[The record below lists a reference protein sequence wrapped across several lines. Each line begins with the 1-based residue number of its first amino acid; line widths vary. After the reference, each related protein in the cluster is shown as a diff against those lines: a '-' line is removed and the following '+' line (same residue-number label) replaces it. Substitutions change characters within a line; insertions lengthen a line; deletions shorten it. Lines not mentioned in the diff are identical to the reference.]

1 MINRRTLLQASGFAL
16 TLGAHGLAQAAPA
29 TAVVGARVWPAKEY
43 TRLTIE
49 SNTELRVTQQFI
61 PSPPRLA
68 VDIDN
73 MHVSTTLKELMEK
86 VRTDDPN
93 IAGIRIGQYNPTVVR
108 LVLDLKHPVRPQVF
122 KLAPINPYQ
131 HRLVLDLYPEQEIDP
146 AKQIKAEVAKLA
158 KKTETKTDA
167 DSLDSLVAQR
177 TAGIGAANSLVN
189 GEAPPPAAP
198 AIGELPAKDAGTTAT
213 SNASSTSNDPLA
225 DFIARQMQKSD
236 AATPA
241 ASAPAKNTTKT
252 ATAPTPAA
260 PAAPASAPSINR
272 SRIDRAIIVALDPG
286 HGGEDPGAI
295 GPGGTQEKDVVL
307 RLAKMLR
314 QRINESTLNG
324 NPMRAYLTRDGDYF
338 VPLQERVRKARR
350 AQADLFM
357 SIHADAVQSPN
368 PQGASVFALSE
379 KGASSTTAR
388 WLAAKENNADLIG
401 GVNLQSRDS
410 NIRQVLLDMSTAA
423 QIKDSMRL
431 GGTLVNEIS
440 RVGKLHKPRVEQAG
454 FAVLKAPDI
463 PSVLVETAFI
473 SNPQEEAKLGDDAFL
488 TRMADAL
495 LRGIGN
501 YFAKNP
507 PIARSMQ
514 S

>member
-1 MINRRTLLQASGFAL
+1 MINRRTLLQTGGIAL
-16 TLGAHGLAQAAPA
+16 TLGAHGLTQAATA

-49 SNTELRVTQQFI
+49 SNNELRVTQQFVS
-61 PSPPRLA
+61 SPPRLA

-73 MHVSTTLKELMEK
+73 MHVSTNLKELMEK

-93 IAGIRIGQYNPTVVR
+93 ISSIRIGQYNPTVVR

-122 KLAPINPYQ
+122 KLAPIAPYQ

-158 KKTETKTDA
+158 KKPETKAGTTTNSNSSA
-167 DSLDSLVAQR
+167 DSLENLVAQR
-177 TAGIGAANSLVN
+177 ATATGAASLVN
-189 GEAPPPAAP
+189 SGESPPPAAP
-198 AIGELPAKDAGTTAT
+198 AVAEVAPPKDSG
-213 SNASSTSNDPLA
+213 SNDPLA
-225 DFIARQMQKSD
+225 DFIARQTQKSD
-236 AATPA
+236 AATVPSTPTA
-241 ASAPAKNTTKT
+241 AKSNTKT
-252 ATAPTPAA
+252 ATAPAPTPAVSA
-260 PAAPASAPSINR
+260 PAIVR

-295 GPGGTQEKDVVL
+295 GRGGTQEKDVVL

-324 NPMRAYLTRDGDYF
+324 NPMRAYLTRDADFF

-368 PQGASVFALSE
+368 PQGASVFALSD

-401 GVNLQSRDS
+401 GVNLQARDS
-410 NIRQVLLDMSTAA
+410 NVRQALLDMSTAA

-431 GGTLVNEIS
+431 GSTLVNEIS
-440 RVGKLHKPRVEQAG
+440 RVGKLHKPQVEQAG

-473 SNPQEEAKLGDDAFL
+473 SNPQEEAKLTDDAFL

-507 PIARSMQ
+507 PIARTIIQ

>member
-1 MINRRTLLQASGFAL
+1 MMNRRTLLQASGFAL
-16 TLGAHGLAQAAPA
+16 TLGAHGLAQAAPNNS
-29 TAVVGARVWPAKEY
+29 VVGARVWPAKEY

-122 KLAPINPYQ
+122 KLAPIRPYQ

-146 AKQIKAEVAKLA
+146 AKQIKAEIAKLP
-158 KKTETKTDA
+158 KKIETKTDTKTDA

-177 TAGIGAANSLVN
+177 SAGIGATSLVSN
-189 GEAPPPAAP
+189 GEVPPSATSAAP
-198 AIGELPAKDAGTTAT
+198 VAPAVGELPF
-213 SNASSTSNDPLA
+213 NSSSNDPLA
-225 DFIARQMQKSD
+225 DLIARQTQKAD
-236 AATPA
+236 AAAQAASAATAKSTAKATPA
-241 ASAPAKNTTKT
+241 PV
-252 ATAPTPAA
+252 AA
-260 PAAPASAPSINR
+260 PVVVR

-357 SIHADAVQSPN
+357 SIHADAVESPN
-368 PQGASVFALSE
+368 PRGASVFALSE
-379 KGASSTTAR
+379 RGASSTTAR
-388 WLAAKENNADLIG
+388 WLAAKENSADLIG

-410 NIRQVLLDMSTAA
+410 NVRQVLLDMSTAA
-423 QIKDSMRL
+423 QIKDSIQL
-431 GGTLVNEIS
+431 GSTLVNEIS
-440 RVGKLHKPRVEQAG
+440 RVGKLHKPRVEQAS

-473 SNPQEEAKLGDDAFL
+473 SNPQEEAKLGDDGFL
-488 TRMADAL
+488 NRMADAL

>member
-1 MINRRTLLQASGFAL
+1 MNRMNAQSFSSDLSPRPSLIPQLSRRKLLKQGGSL
-16 TLGAHGLAQAAPA
+16 VLLLGAQHLAHGASIM
-29 TAVVGARVWPAKEY
+29 AVRVWPAPEY
-43 TRLTIE
+43 SRVTIE
-49 SNTELRVTQQFI
+49 SDSKLVTKQLFVAQ
-61 PSPPRLA
+61 PPRLA
-68 VDIDN
+68 VDIEGIDLN
-73 MHVSTTLKELMEK
+73 PALRELVAK
-86 VRTDDPN
+86 VQPDDPN
-93 IAGIRIGQYNPTVVR
+93 IAGIRVGQNTPGVVR
-108 LVLDLKHPVRPQVF
+108 LVIDLKQEAVPQVF
-122 KLAPINPYQ
+122 TLKPVAAYQ
-131 HRLVLDLYPEQEIDP
+131 HRLVFDLYPAKALDPLEALITERLHDTPPPKGKPSAIDP
-146 AKQIKAEVAKLA
+146 L
-158 KKTETKTDA
+158 
-167 DSLDSLVAQR
+167 
-177 TAGIGAANSLVN
+177 
-189 GEAPPPAAP
+189 
-198 AIGELPAKDAGTTAT
+198 GELIAQHGQPAP
-213 SNASSTSNDPLA
+213 SSVHPPT
-225 DFIARQMQKSD
+225 
-236 AATPA
+236 
-241 ASAPAKNTTKT
+241 
-252 ATAPTPAA
+252 PTPAPKTPA
-260 PAAPASAPSINR
+260 PPKTAHPPKAR
-272 SRIDRAIIVALDPG
+272 QTDRLIIVALDPG

-324 NPMRAYLTRDGDYF
+324 NPMRAYLTRDADYF

-368 PQGASVFALSE
+368 PQGASVFALSD

-401 GVNLQSRDS
+401 GVNLQTRDS
-410 NIRQVLLDMSTAA
+410 NVRQVLLDMSTAA

-488 TRMADAL
+488 SRMADAL

-507 PIARSMQ
+507 PIARSMP

>member
-1 MINRRTLLQASGFAL
+1 MMNRRTLLQASGFAL
-16 TLGAHGLAQAAPA
+16 TLGAHGLTQAATA

-49 SNTELRVTQQFI
+49 SNNELRVTQQFI

-73 MHVSTTLKELMEK
+73 MHVSTNLKELMEK

-93 IAGIRIGQYNPTVVR
+93 IASIRIGQYNPTVVR

-122 KLAPINPYQ
+122 KLAPIAPYQ

-158 KKTETKTDA
+158 KKTETKAETKTDA

-177 TAGIGAANSLVN
+177 SAGIAPASLVSN

-198 AIGELPAKDAGTTAT
+198 AVGELPFKDAG
-213 SNASSTSNDPLA
+213 NSNDPLA
-225 DFIARQMQKSD
+225 DLIARQTQKAE
-236 AATPA
+236 AAAQA
-241 ASAPAKNTTKT
+241 ASAPASAAKNATKT
-252 ATAPTPAA
+252 AQAPVV
-260 PAAPASAPSINR
+260 SAPVVMR

-324 NPMRAYLTRDGDYF
+324 NPMRAYLTRDADYF

-401 GVNLQSRDS
+401 GVNLQTRDS
-410 NIRQVLLDMSTAA
+410 NVRQVLLDMSTAA

-488 TRMADAL
+488 SRMADAL

-507 PIARSMQ
+507 PIARSMP

>member
-1 MINRRTLLQASGFAL
+1 MMNRRTLLQASGFAL
-16 TLGAHGLAQAAPA
+16 TLGTQGLVQAAAA

-49 SNTELRVTQQFI
+49 SNNELRVTQQFI
-61 PSPPRLA
+61 ASPPRLA

-73 MHVSTTLKELMEK
+73 MHVSTNLKELMEK

-93 IAGIRIGQYNPTVVR
+93 IASIRIGQYNPTVVR

-122 KLAPINPYQ
+122 KLAPIAPYQ
-131 HRLVLDLYPEQEIDP
+131 HRLVLDLYPEQEVDP
-146 AKQIKAEVAKLA
+146 AKQIKAEVARLA

-167 DSLDSLVAQR
+167 DSLNSLVAQR
-177 TAGIGAANSLVN
+177 GAAGVGASSLVSN
-189 GEAPPPAAP
+189 GEVSPPAAP
-198 AIGELPAKDAGTTAT
+198 ATAEIAPKDSG
-213 SNASSTSNDPLA
+213 SSSSSSGDPLA
-225 DFIARQMQKSD
+225 DWIARQTPKAETPTTTAKNTTK
-236 AATPA
+236 AASAPAAPATPAPA
-241 ASAPAKNTTKT
+241 ASAP
-252 ATAPTPAA
+252 
-260 PAAPASAPSINR
+260 SVIR

-379 KGASSTTAR
+379 RGASSTTAR

-401 GVNLQSRDS
+401 GVNLQSRD
-410 NIRQVLLDMSTAA
+410 NNVRQVLLDMSTTA

-440 RVGKLHKPRVEQAG
+440 RVGKLHKPHVEQAG